1 MAYTCNLI
9 LRTLPAVD
17 RELHPEDQDE
27 RQIIIDLPR
36 PRRDD
41 PVPPSHPSR
50 IGSPLAPASQIPR
63 SPYESY

>member
-27 RQIIIDLPR
+27 RQIIIDLPH

-41 PVPPSHPSR
+41 PVPPSHPVTDWLTPGAGVPNSKE
-50 IGSPLAPASQIPR
+50 PL
-63 SPYESY
+63 